1 MAAQQESE
9 SRLEQH
15 PWEALS
21 AQTADVLRPINR
33 VVADEIIEAI
43 RREVPAYSRPLEGAF
58 GAGVRMGVEQALAQ
72 FVALIEDPGL
82 DRSSGREL
90 YVRLGRGE
98 AREGRSLEA
107 LLAAYRVGARVAWR
121 RVAEASR
128 EAGLDAEVL
137 ALLAESIFAYIDE
150 LSAESAEGF
159 AQEQAAAAGESQRR
173 RRRLL
178 SLLIE
183 WPPAEPGAIEDAARH
198 AGWELPGSLAALVWQ
213 TGRRRVASRLP
224 EGALVATIEELD
236 YALVPDPGAP
246 GMRRQLEAALGGLPA
261 GLGPAV
267 AWPEAGLS
275 ARRALPALRLA
286 LDGRIG
292 GDGLAAAD
300 ENLASLIVYAD
311 DGLLDDLA
319 KRRLSPLDG
328 QTESSRARLTE
339 TLRSWLDHQGNVA
352 EMAGQLHVHPQTVRY
367 RLGRLREC
375 FGSELDDPR
384 VRFELG
390 LVLHART

>member
-1 MAAQQESE
+1 VATQQESA

-33 VVADEIIEAI
+33 VVTDEIIDAI
-43 RREVPAYSRPLEGAF
+43 RHEVPAYSRPLEGAF

-72 FVALIEDPGL
+72 FVALIEDPGI

-121 RVAEASR
+121 RVAEAAR
-128 EAGLDAEVL
+128 EAGLDSEVL

-183 WPPAEPGAIEDAARH
+183 SPPADPGAIEDAARH
-198 AGWELPGSLAALVWQ
+198 AGWELPGSLAALVWRSA
-213 TGRRRVASRLP
+213 RRRVASRLP

-236 YALVPDPGAP
+236 YALIPDPGAP

-275 ARRALPALRLA
+275 ARRALAALRLA
-286 LDGRIG
+286 LAGRIPA
-292 GDGLAAAD
+292 DGLAAA
-300 ENLASLIVYAD
+300 EEHLAPLILHAD

-319 KRRLSPLDG
+319 ERRLSPLEG
-328 QTESSRARLTE
+328 QTQSSRARLTE

-352 EMAGQLHVHPQTVRY
+352 EMAAQLHVHPQTVRY
-367 RLGRLREC
+367 RLGRLRDC
-375 FGSELDDPR
+375 FGPELDDPG